1 MELSKSTVNSATT
14 GGMLAR
20 LSGTGRYIRGAAIA
34 DYRQTALPCT
44 ETACVDNVCQS
55 GIHSWQL
62 IRFIEGGNMCKEL
75 QIICPRGD
83 WNCDSFAALP
93 G

>member
-1 MELSKSTVNSATT
+1 
-14 GGMLAR
+14 MLAR

-44 ETACVDNVCQS
+44 ETPCVDNVCQF
-55 GIHSWQL
+55 GVHSWLL
-62 IRFIEGGNMCKEL
+62 IRLIEGGNMCKEL
-75 QIICPRGD
+75 QRICPRAV
-83 WNCDSFAALP
+83 WNYDGFAALP